1 MEEEKTIVL
10 TISDLVQRARP
21 LTAASSLVPSRT
33 ISILRTHKN
42 PDNNHRQKH
51 SFRTCQDP
59 NAKTLKPLN
68 QPTLLTGTLTLP
80 SFSVRD
86 SPIKCN
92 CFQFSND
99 SATICC
105 DVLDFDPKMIDRK
118 IQLRAWN
125 FIPLKCGN
133 RGVNGGF
140 LEIISWDFFEACGE
154 NVCYLSDFSSF
165 CLTLGACE
173 AKDGSKTSG
182 LIFGV
187 IESISPVTVV
197 PCATGETGSRNV
209 SGFLVNVLVC
219 QCKFCSSKFL
229 SELKDMTEETIKCH
243 CFIKKVIVYFCGLT
257 SLWYP
262 VVSRFIGSIVLLTG
276 LKRKLV
282 FISNEESQLMHV
294 TTDEVSLHIAKLFKG
309 RGLIHDTHIRGKGEC
324 GSYTGVITGFYMQG
338 MVVELDEDVVLL
350 LTDQH
355 LTVPHSVRVGAIV
368 TLKNVH
374 FVDPKFRWGKMLILG
389 ACCITSVY
397 VESFSPLE
405 TGCHLKLHSQSL
417 LQKFIDSLSFA
428 ARLWALLVVSCF
440 RKKFAGILSEKE
452 ILGSKHKEGLAQK
465 YASSHLPLSV
475 FQRRQ
480 GVLLEF
486 CKHNWC
492 CGAKEAH
499 YGHLRLVLPIANL
512 INYCEASWKNI
523 LDDQKNFSDFLG
535 CTTSR
540 KPLSCGGRSYMQSIR
555 RVLRTEEIC
564 VIVLGTLKMSS
575 SSGRLQLVDAT
586 GGVDIMLDLP
596 ATWDFDRIF
605 EVAKDFRLI
614 MEGMPPKLADLDS
627 TIYRPLSCR
636 SIFSNVLPLTRMKI
650 STYLYHFM
658 NTVTSGHLKDSL
670 EMFTRHEKHLT
681 HKRKTLVQNIHV
693 FLVAANYQG
702 RRYYWNLVL
711 ITFANMSNIPWQCP
725 FEEEPDVHDHVGPVI
740 NASMQSSRT
749 SCSDY
754 PLPEGNLIT
763 LRGLVVALHDCSGD
777 AFPAQHKPII
787 GEGYLPMFLEGNG
800 GVCVHVLVDNRTVRI
815 FCDLSK
821 QTYPV
826 GLGRDAYATFH
837 RILVLSGQNN
847 YSLYQNIDF
856 LLHTLVKFQS
866 EFLFSTSITKPSK
879 ELHSLHLVEESKVI
893 SRSSLSAGDQRNS
906 TKQKKPQL
914 VFSLS
919 PSLAINEYK
928 TSVPPPSTSTHIKT
942 QLAFSHCVTRD
953 EGDEIKIDKG
963 DVCDAMVQEVEDV
976 VIILGAARENDVIN
990 ITTQKTSNTMV
1001 QEAEVL
1007 RLNVVTI
1014 LGAAR
1019 ENDEIRITTQ
1029 KTSNTM
1035 VQEAEDV
1042 VTILGAA
1049 RNVIPIFCHFSF
1061 SSIAFLVKDENEF
1074 DDIHQL
1080 YCRHA
1085 RAFGFSA
1092 NVTRTGLKLD
1102 EMGRLSNNAIRTL
1115 KQNIMIYDISL
1126 PSDGGCYHRV
1136 VYDCLNMLIN
1146 CSFMKGG
1153 RARIK
1158 GHFQKN
1164 KKKKSSDTT
1173 SSHPSKE
1180 FGSKTPNPRL
1190 FYIEFFSFK
1199 LDQGAVR
1206 CVAWGTLH
1214 RVRTL
1219 KRLKNR
1225 RFKVEPSLS
1234 YLEGFVI
1241 KSKELKQVGE
1251 KHLKVKRMNKTNPTK
1266 KMRDNRY
1273 RKEGND
1279 LKISKSDFGKR
1290 IFKKYPSQAD
1300 LNNVNYSCMNLETPS
1315 NLLKLIM
1322 IMALIDG
1329 NLLES
1334 KHLAIGWNR
1343 IECQGTWYMDIGH
1356 SRHMTEETRKIYQN
1370 SRKSRCKSH
1379 IWRK

>member
-21 LTAASSLVPSRT
+21 LTAASSLVPSRP
-33 ISILRTHKN
+33 ISILKTHKN
-42 PDNNHRQKH
+42 PDDYHRQKH
-51 SFRTCQDP
+51 SFRICQDP

-105 DVLDFDPKMIDRK
+105 DVLDFDSKMIDRK
-118 IQLRAWN
+118 IQIRAWN
-125 FIPLKCGN
+125 FFPLKCGS
-133 RGVNGGF
+133 RGVNSGF

-165 CLTLGACE
+165 CLTLGACD

-187 IESISPVTVV
+187 IELISPVTIV

-229 SELKDMTEETIKCH
+229 VSELKDLTEENVKYH
-243 CFIKKVIVYFCGLT
+243 CFSKKVIVYFCGLT

-452 ILGSKHKEGLAQK
+452 ILGSKH
-465 YASSHLPLSV
+465 
-475 FQRRQ
+475 Q

-486 CKHNWC
+486 CKHNLC

-523 LDDQKNFSDFLG
+523 LDDQENFSDFLG

-540 KPLSCGGRSYMQSIR
+540 KPLSCGGRSYMQSII

-614 MEGMPPKLADLDS
+614 MEGMPPKLVDLDS

-650 STYLYHFM
+650 STYLYHCKTDEDSRSRSLFFDWEGNSQELDSGKFHLLMLTHKFPVQKKFRKDLGKRSNMFAQAIVLPLDLLVAGKYGDAVM
-658 NTVTSGHLKDSL
+658 NTVTSGHLMDSL
-670 EMFTRHEKHLT
+670 EIFTRHEKH
-681 HKRKTLVQNIHV
+681 HKRSKIEQTSVEASAYGLNDGGNGLSGQFSASCSSYRNSCTEHTCVSNHPLELSCLIASKGVNCYCMGVLHCTNENAKISCGCKLPRKKVLLEFGPDNFCKYEVLKIGRCYLVKHQEDDMLCSIKE
-693 FLVAANYQG
+693 NYQVSRAKVYISSETHIRSLAFSSIESLQSSDVSDVFPFHNSQISSDEVISSG
-702 RRYYWNLVL
+702 NGIDSKIYSDVSVFVPYSALNLLENVTK
-711 ITFANMSNIPWQCP
+711 IWDGSP

-777 AFPAQHKPII
+777 AFPAQPKPII

-837 RILVLSGQNN
+837 RILVLSGQNKYMMMPVSFITIDDTSLMNGNLAYESN
-847 YSLYQNIDF
+847 YAYGTVGLISVPTPNAIATT
-856 LLHTLVKFQS
+856 TLISDALQLSEPKPMQIRCRVVAVYILVVEKARTTAVFQS
-866 EFLFSTSITKPSK
+866 SEPSI
-879 ELHSLHLVEESKVI
+879 
-893 SRSSLSAGDQRNS
+893 
-906 TKQKKPQL
+906 
-914 VFSLS
+914 
-919 PSLAINEYK
+919 
-928 TSVPPPSTSTHIKT
+928 PSTFRIPFAGFVMDDGSSSCCVWGDSERAA
-942 QLAFSHCVTRD
+942 AFLGIEPKEYLLKDSAETFGRSKASKGQPYRSNISHLN
-953 EGDEIKIDKG
+953 
-963 DVCDAMVQEVEDV
+963 Q
-976 VIILGAARENDVIN
+976 ILEKHGR
-990 ITTQKTSNTMV
+990 
-1001 QEAEVL
+1001 
-1007 RLNVVTI
+1007 VVTI
-1014 LGAAR
+1014 GGSLMDPKASSWLEEHLTELDVAVPPLLNIWATSVSHTDMLAEAR
-1019 ENDEIRITTQ
+1019 DIIQELNIIT
-1029 KTSNTM
+1029 
-1035 VQEAEDV
+1035 A
-1042 VTILGAA
+1042 
-1049 RNVIPIFCHFSF
+1049 
-1061 SSIAFLVKDENEF
+1061 
-1074 DDIHQL
+1074 DI
-1080 YCRHA
+1080 
-1085 RAFGFSA
+1085 
-1092 NVTRTGLKLD
+1092 
-1102 EMGRLSNNAIRTL
+1102 
-1115 KQNIMIYDISL
+1115 
-1126 PSDGGCYHRV
+1126 
-1136 VYDCLNMLIN
+1136 
-1146 CSFMKGG
+1146 
-1153 RARIK
+1153 
-1158 GHFQKN
+1158 
-1164 KKKKSSDTT
+1164 
-1173 SSHPSKE
+1173 
-1180 FGSKTPNPRL
+1180 
-1190 FYIEFFSFK
+1190 
-1199 LDQGAVR
+1199 
-1206 CVAWGTLH
+1206 
-1214 RVRTL
+1214 
-1219 KRLKNR
+1219 
-1225 RFKVEPSLS
+1225 
-1234 YLEGFVI
+1234 
-1241 KSKELKQVGE
+1241 
-1251 KHLKVKRMNKTNPTK
+1251 
-1266 KMRDNRY
+1266 
-1273 RKEGND
+1273 
-1279 LKISKSDFGKR
+1279 
-1290 IFKKYPSQAD
+1290 
-1300 LNNVNYSCMNLETPS
+1300 
-1315 NLLKLIM
+1315 
-1322 IMALIDG
+1322 
-1329 NLLES
+1329 
-1334 KHLAIGWNR
+1334 
-1343 IECQGTWYMDIGH
+1343 
-1356 SRHMTEETRKIYQN
+1356 
-1370 SRKSRCKSH
+1370 
-1379 IWRK
+1379 